1 MSCDDVCYNCINFEA
16 HAILFLLS
24 LNLDTFEFQL
34 ALTTF
39 NIFSMY
45 PLTGVNCFCCENRP
59 VYGRLYSP
67 PQFLEG
73 LHESHGFFFL
83 QFCEVEK
90 VVIDV
95 NKTLNL
101 VEIALEI
108 FLNLQFFPKKLLPQ
122 CKNSP
127 KQETLFMMLS

>member
-1 MSCDDVCYNCINFEA
+1 MSCDDVCYNCINFVA

-24 LNLDTFEFQL
+24 LNLDTFEFQP

-45 PLTGVNCFCCENRP
+45 PMTGVNCFCCENTP
-59 VYGRLYSP
+59 VHGRLYCL
-67 PQFLEG
+67 PQFLEE
-73 LHESHGFFFL
+73 LHESHGFVFL

-90 VVIDV
+90 VGIDV

-101 VEIALEI
+101 VEIA
-108 FLNLQFFPKKLLPQ
+108 
-122 CKNSP
+122 
-127 KQETLFMMLS
+127 